1 MWILERFQLRIN
13 PYFIHFYMST
23 LSMNNATKPDLLVV
37 MALPPYARAKV
48 DLIYTVHDRTHQTD
62 PAAFARIAPSIQAV
76 LGSGDA
82 KVPRELMQQMPN
94 LKTISVIGVG
104 YDGVDLAAA
113 NELGIKVTHT
123 PDVLNDDVADL
134 AIGLML
140 CAARKLPQADQ
151 YVRQGHWLA
160 KGAMA
165 LQTKVSGARVG
176 IVGIGRIGKT
186 IAKRCAAFDMP
197 ISYTARTA
205 KSDLPFT
212 FFASAKELAAHVDF
226 MIIITPGGAGTKNMI
241 NAEVLA
247 ALGKGKGEGYLI
259 NVARGTVVD
268 QAALIQALQ
277 TGVIAGAGLDV
288 FDGEP
293 TVPEAFLSMDNVT
306 LAPHVGSATN
316 ATRKAMADLALL
328 NLANFYADKPLT
340 TPVPECQ

>member
-1 MWILERFQLRIN
+1 
-13 PYFIHFYMST
+13 
-23 LSMNNATKPDLLVV
+23 MNNATKPDLLVV

-104 YDGVDLAAA
+104 YDGVDVAAA